1 MVNYMQISFRANIP
15 KTIPEKYYASQSKAN
30 TVAILGSSKSSDD
43 ILKYMDMCSDITKA
57 IILSGKNIV
66 HGCGNSGIMGSAYK
80 AGQKYSKRDEQNKPL
95 QNLAIIANP
104 LWGDEDL
111 ENCIPLTTTNSEAER
126 IEKFADVANTIVVFP
141 GSVSTIQEAA
151 TLIAK
156 NYYGKPES
164 KKQVILIGKEFFKG
178 LTTQYEKLYKA
189 GLIKCPPESL
199 YRIVDNESDLLNL
212 IEESQAAEYS
222 N

>member
-1 MVNYMQISFRANIP
+1 MQISFRANIP

-30 TVAILGSSKSSDD
+30 TVAILGSSKSSDE

-66 HGCGNSGIMGSAYK
+66 HGCGNSGIMGNAYK
-80 AGQKYSKRDEQNKPL
+80 AGQKYSKRDERNKPL

-126 IEKFADVANTIVVFP
+126 IEKFADVSNTIVVFP

-164 KKQVILIGKEFFKG
+164 KKQVILVGKEFFKG
-178 LTTQYEKLYKA
+178 LTTQYEKLYQA

-199 YRIVDNESDLLNL
+199 YRIVDNESDLLNI
-212 IEESQAAEYS
+212 IEESQAVE
-222 N
+222 